1 MVTNNDCDFSDVISW
16 LGSEVGICEE
26 DSYSLVNRVSIVF

>member
-26 DSYSLVNRVSIVF
+26 NSLAHRVSIVF